1 MFHQTAKGSDCP
13 VAHSKMADLTDAGRL
28 INSYAAVLVSALIIV
43 TGITSPAIGQV
54 INNQAAPANA
64 NGQIL
69 PVDANGQTLPVDA
82 NETPV
87 VTQIVPEP
95 EVVENQQG
103 AAQRSNLPASAV
115 EPGTRP
121 VSEDDPFAP
130 TGIQIGSLR
139 LTTIVEQGIGYT
151 TNRQNAAMGDG
162 GAVSQTELDMTLRSE
177 WSRHDLEIVGA
188 GKYQTNFDSG
198 IDPDPS
204 AQIDAR
210 LRLDLIDGYEATI
223 GGNYEFET
231 ESASSVNLS
240 QTAINEPGVHTFGA
254 FTNLQRT
261 GHRFG
266 FTLRAGIERQ
276 LYENAKLS
284 GGAVQSQ
291 TDRNFTSH
299 TIQARLSYGNDLA
312 FSPFVQASYTKNVY
326 DLMFDRNGQR
336 RDSTSYVL
344 RGGIAVN
351 LSEKLN
357 GEISAGY
364 LNRDYVDPGL
374 AALSGFVIDA
384 NMNWSPQRDTNIGLT
399 LASNVDGSTS
409 TGNSGT
415 ITYEGALMLTRR
427 IRDNLQVS
435 ANLGISRTDYPG
447 LGRLDTTYN
456 AGLGFEHWLNRA
468 MSITGDLSHKK
479 FDSSDMGSS
488 YDATTA
494 LLGIKF
500 QR

>member
-1 MFHQTAKGSDCP
+1 
-13 VAHSKMADLTDAGRL
+13 MADLTDAGRL
-28 INSYAAVLVSALIIV
+28 INSYATVLVSALIIV
-43 TGITSPAIGQV
+43 TAISSPAIGQV

-64 NGQIL
+64 NSQIL
-69 PVDANGQTLPVDA
+69 PVDANDQTLPVDA

-103 AAQRSNLPASAV
+103 AAPRSNLPASAV

-188 GKYQTNFDSG
+188 GKYQTNFDSQ
-198 IDPDPS
+198 IDPDPG

-254 FTNLQRT
+254 FADLQRT

-284 GGAVQSQ
+284 GGGVQSQ
-291 TDRNFTSH
+291 ADRNFTSH
-299 TIQARLSYGNDLA
+299 TVQARLSYDIDLA
-312 FSPFVQASYTKNVY
+312 FSPFVQASYTNNTY
-326 DLMFDRNGQR
+326 DLMVDRNGQR
-336 RDSTSYVL
+336 RDSTSYEL

-409 TGNSGT
+409 ADDSGA

-468 MSITGDLSHKK
+468 MSITGDLSHEK

-494 LLGIKF
+494 ILGIKF